1 MNLEISLRMSA
12 YRTYL
17 RSLLTYYD
25 MTAVTALPYLDA

>member
-17 RSLLTYYD
+17 RSGLADYD
-25 MTAVTALPYLDA
+25 MTAIAALPYLDA